1 MYDSSFQTNISEPL
15 ELPLNKQF
23 DVEEKSFFSLSLC
36 RWFTTFTT
44 CQSRCYLS
52 VVFPLINVIDNI
64 SDIPLVFV
72 FYLVTRSQSG
82 DENNLINLYSVSGQ
96 VNAYFYIGIEYKRCF
111 IYKETFQ
118 RPNQRRFKMF

>member
-23 DVEEKSFFSLSLC
+23 DVRRNLFSLSV
-36 RWFTTFTT
+36 FVVG
-44 CQSRCYLS
+44 SRSLLVSLGCYLS

-82 DENNLINLYSVSGQ
+82 DENNLINLYSVSGH
-96 VNAYFYIGIEYKRCF
+96 VNAYF
-111 IYKETFQ
+111 
-118 RPNQRRFKMF
+118 